1 MKQNLF
7 KYMMRRAGGIFLLAA
22 ACMGAFSSCSDDD
35 DTLNGKLDKTNAEVL
50 SQSVSSLSFT
60 WKAIKNAS
68 QYAYELTDPDKNLVE
83 SGVTTDLAASFTNLQ
98 PNTTYQLKVWA
109 YGAYGSGY
117 ETSEPI
123 YLTATTPAVVQL
135 GVPEVKVVTSGAT
148 TTASWKSV
156 EHAKKYEY
164 YVKLKDADNVLESG
178 TVTDT
183 EVALNG
189 LVGEYELGVK
199 SLSTSEAYSDSEYDK
214 VEFKVEKREVWRT
227 VGTFDDGAGNTWKA
241 TIVAYSNDSYTILKW
256 YGNEGYDFEFSV
268 TSAGNVAVT
277 NAYKDDGSWDYVS
290 TDATHRLAVHHTY
303 HSSFSGNSTSGKMM
317 IYNSK
322 GKDVTFTWPVA
333 VTESWRAE
341 GSCSVKGSSWKA
353 TLVSYSDGSYKL
365 LDWFGNDG
373 YDLAFSVASDG
384 KPTFLNAVKEEK
396 GWYYVKTAENSQL
409 GLYPAYQS
417 TFSGDKNSGS
427 FAFYSTYAEPFKFSW
442 GGTTLQTVDGLV
454 GTYSQVCKGS
464 ELFTD
469 VTKWTVFDKTTD
481 VTITKVD
488 DKTIQ
493 LNGFFVGFEKMDSGV
508 LKGTVDFSAKT
519 ITFAP
524 QSLPRSMTFCTYNS
538 ITTPVVA
545 TFTDAGVISFSKWSL
560 MYSNYNYVY
569 TGESVTTLTKK

>member
-164 YVKLKDADNVLESG
+164 YVKLKDSDKVLESG

-277 NAYKDDGSWDYVS
+277 NAYKDDGSWYYVR
-290 TDATHRLAVHHTY
+290 TDATHNLIVHHTY

-341 GSCSVKGSSWKA
+341 GTCSIQSYNWKA

-365 LDWFGNDG
+365 LKWYGNEG
-373 YDLAFSVASDG
+373 YDLAFSVGSDG
-384 KPTFLNAVKEEK
+384 KPTFLNAVKVEN
-396 GWYYVKTAENSQL
+396 GWYYIKTAENSQL

-427 FAFYSTYAEPFKFSW
+427 FAFYSTHSEPFKFSW
-442 GGTTLQTVDGLV
+442 GGTTQQTVDALV
-454 GTYSQVCKGS
+454 GTYSHVSKGY
-464 ELFTD
+464 EKLTD
-469 VTKWTVFDKTTD
+469 GYNWTQFNNTSD

-493 LNGFFVGFEKMDSGV
+493 LSGFFVGFDQMGSGV

-519 ITFAP
+519 IT
-524 QSLPRSMTFCTYNS
+524 
-538 ITTPVVA
+538 
-545 TFTDAGVISFSKWSL
+545 
-560 MYSNYNYVY
+560 
-569 TGESVTTLTKK
+569 

>member
-83 SGVTTDLAASFTNLQ
+83 NGVTTDLAASFTNLQ

-135 GVPEVKVVTSGAT
+135 GMPEVKVVTSGAT

-164 YVKLKDADNVLESG
+164 YVKLKDSDKVLESG

-183 EVALNG
+183 EVALYG

-256 YGNEGYDFEFSV
+256 YGNEGYDLEFSV
-268 TSAGNVAVT
+268 TSGGNVAVT
-277 NAYKDDGSWDYVS
+277 NAYKDDGSWYYVN
-290 TDATHRLAVHHTY
+290 TDATHHLTVHHTY

-317 IYNSK
+317 IYN
-322 GKDVTFTWPVA
+322 GKDITFTWPVP

-341 GSCSVKGSSWKA
+341 GTCSIQGYNWKA
-353 TLVSYSDGSYKL
+353 TLVAYSDGSYKL
-365 LDWFGNDG
+365 LKWYGNDG
-373 YDLAFSVASDG
+373 YDLAFSVGSDG
-384 KPTFLNAVKEEK
+384 KPTFLNAVKVEN
-396 GWYYVKTAENSQL
+396 GWYYIKVAENSQL
-409 GLYPAYQS
+409 GLYPAAQS
-417 TFSGDKNSGS
+417 KFSGDKNSGS
-427 FAFYSTYAEPFKFSW
+427 LSFYSTLSEPFKFSW
-442 GGTTLQTVDGLV
+442 GGTTQQTVDALV
-454 GTYSQVCKGS
+454 GTYSQVSKGY
-464 ELFTD
+464 EKLTD
-469 VTKWTVFDKTTD
+469 GYNWTQFNNTSD

-493 LNGFFVGFEKMDSGV
+493 LSGFFVGFDQMGSGV

-519 ITFAP
+519 VTFAP
-524 QSLPRSMTFCTYNS
+524 QVVSRDMTFCTYKS
-538 ITTPVVA
+538 ITTSVVA
-545 TFTDAGVISFSKWSL
+545 TFTDAGVISFTNWGL
-560 MYSNYNYVY
+560 IYSNFDFVY
-569 TGESVTTLTKK
+569 TGAQTTLTKK

>member
-68 QYAYELTDPDKNLVE
+68 QYAYELSDPDKNLVE
-83 SGVTTDLAASFTNLQ
+83 SGVTTDLAASFTKLK

-135 GVPEVKVVTSGAT
+135 GMPEVKVVTSGAT

-164 YVKLKDADNVLESG
+164 YVKLKDSDKVLESG

-183 EVALNG
+183 EVALYG

-227 VGTFDDGAGNTWKA
+227 VGTFNDGAGNTWKA

-256 YGNEGYDFEFSV
+256 YGNEGYDLEFSV
-268 TSAGNVAVT
+268 TSGGNVAVT
-277 NAYKDDGSWDYVS
+277 NAYKDDGSWYYVR
-290 TDATHRLAVHHTY
+290 TDATHHLTVHHTY
-303 HSSFSGNSTSGKMM
+303 HSSFSGNSASGKIM
-317 IYNSK
+317 IYN
-322 GKDVTFTWPVA
+322 GKDITFTWPLA

-341 GSCSVKGSSWKA
+341 GSCSVQGRNWKA
-353 TLVSYSDGSYKL
+353 TLVAYSDGSYKL
-365 LDWFGNDG
+365 LKWFGNDG
-373 YDLAFSVASDG
+373 YDLAFSVASGG
-384 KPTFLNAVKEEK
+384 KPTFLNSVKEEG

-427 FAFYSTYAEPFKFSW
+427 FAFYSTYSETFKFSW
-442 GGTTLQTVDGLV
+442 GGTTQQTVDALV
-454 GTYSQVCKGS
+454 GTYSHVSKGY
-464 ELFTD
+464 EKLTD
-469 VTKWTVFDKTTD
+469 GYNWTQFNNTSD

-493 LNGFFVGFEKMDSGV
+493 LSGFFVGFEKMDSGV

-524 QSLPRSMTFCTYNS
+524 QVVSRDMTFCTYKS

-545 TFTDAGVISFSKWSL
+545 TFTDAGVISFKNWGL
-560 MYSNYNYVY
+560 IYQNFDFVY
-569 TGESVTTLTKK
+569 TGAQTTLTKK

>member
-83 SGVTTDLAASFTNLQ
+83 NGVTTDLAASFTNLQ
-98 PNTTYQLKVWA
+98 PNTTYQLKVCA
-109 YGAYGSGY
+109 YVAYGSGY

-135 GVPEVKVVTSGAT
+135 GMPEVKVVTSGAT

-164 YVKLKDADNVLESG
+164 YVKLKDSDKVLESG

-183 EVALNG
+183 EVALYG

-227 VGTFDDGAGNTWKA
+227 EGVFNYEGNSWKA

-256 YGNEGYDFEFSV
+256 YGNEGYDLEFSV
-268 TSAGNVAVT
+268 NSAGNVAVT
-277 NAYKDDGSWDYVS
+277 NAYKDDGAWYYVR
-290 TDATHRLAVHHTY
+290 TDATHNLTIHHTY
-303 HSSFSGNSTSGKMM
+303 HSSFSGNSTSGGMKM
-317 IYNSK
+317 YTSK
-322 GKDVTFTWPVA
+322 QKDITFTWPVP

-341 GSCSVKGSSWKA
+341 GTCSIQSYNWKA
-353 TLVSYSDGSYKL
+353 TLVAYSDGSYKL
-365 LDWFGNDG
+365 LNWYGKDG
-373 YDLAFSVASDG
+373 YDLAFSVGSDG
-384 KPTFLNAVKEEK
+384 KPTFLNAVKVEN
-396 GWYYVKTAENSQL
+396 GWYYIKVAENSQL

-417 TFSGDKNSGS
+417 TFSGNKNSGS
-427 FAFYSTYAEPFKFSW
+427 FSFYSTYSEPFKFSW
-442 GGTTLQTVDGLV
+442 GGTTQQTVDALV
-454 GTYSQVCKGS
+454 GTYSHVSKGY
-464 ELFTD
+464 EKLTD
-469 VTKWTVFDKTTD
+469 GYNWTQFNNTSD

-493 LNGFFVGFEKMDSGV
+493 LSGFFVGFEKMDSGV

-524 QSLPRSMTFCTYNS
+524 QVVSRDMTFCTYKS

-545 TFTDAGVISFSKWSL
+545 AFTDAGVISFKNWGL
-560 MYSNYNYVY
+560 IYQNFDFVY
-569 TGESVTTLTKK
+569 TGAQTTLTKK

>member
-68 QYAYELTDPDKNLVE
+68 QYAYELSDPDKNLVE
-83 SGVTTDLAASFTNLQ
+83 NGVTTDLAASFTNLQ
-98 PNTTYQLKVWA
+98 PNITYQLKVWA

-135 GVPEVKVVTSGAT
+135 GMTEVKVVTSGAT

-164 YVKLKDADNVLESG
+164 YVKLKDSDKVLESG

-183 EVALNG
+183 EVALYG

-227 VGTFDDGAGNTWKA
+227 VGTFNDGAGHTWKA

-256 YGNEGYDFEFSV
+256 YGVEGYDLEFSV

-277 NAYKDDGSWDYVS
+277 NAYKDDGSWYYVR
-290 TDATHRLAVHHTY
+290 TDATHHLTINHTY

-317 IYNSK
+317 IYN
-322 GKDVTFTWPVA
+322 GKDITFTWPVP

-341 GSCSVKGSSWKA
+341 GTCSIQSYNWKA

-365 LDWFGNDG
+365 LKWYGNDG
-373 YDLAFSVASDG
+373 YDLAFSVGSDG
-384 KPTFLNAVKEEK
+384 KPTFLNAVKEEG
-396 GWYYVKTAENSQL
+396 GWYYVKTAANSQL
-409 GLYPAYQS
+409 GLYPALQS
-417 TFSGDKNSGS
+417 TFSGNKNSGS
-427 FAFYSTYAEPFKFSW
+427 FSFYSTYSEPFKFSW
-442 GGTTLQTVDGLV
+442 GGTTQQTVDALV
-454 GTYSQVCKGS
+454 GTYSHVSKGY
-464 ELFTD
+464 EKLTD
-469 VTKWTVFDKTTD
+469 GYNWTQFNNTSD

-493 LNGFFVGFEKMDSGV
+493 LSGFFVGFDQMGSGV

-519 ITFAP
+519 VTFAP
-524 QSLPRSMTFCTYNS
+524 QVVSRDMTFCTYKS
-538 ITTPVVA
+538 ITTSVVA
-545 TFTDAGVISFSKWSL
+545 KFTDAGVISFTNWGL
-560 MYSNYNYVY
+560 IYQNFDFVY
-569 TGESVTTLTKK
+569 TGAQTTLTKKK

>member
-68 QYAYELTDPDKNLVE
+68 QYAYELSDPDKNLVE
-83 SGVTTDLAASFTNLQ
+83 SGVTTDLAASFTKLK

-135 GVPEVKVVTSGAT
+135 GMPEVKVVTSGAT

-164 YVKLKDADNVLESG
+164 YVKLKDADKVLESG
-178 TVTDT
+178 TITDT
-183 EVALNG
+183 EVSLYG

-241 TIVAYSNDSYTILKW
+241 TIVAYSNDSYKILKW
-256 YGNEGYDFEFSV
+256 YGNDGYDFEFSV
-268 TSAGNVAVT
+268 TSAGNVAIT
-277 NAYKDDGSWDYVS
+277 NAYKDDGSWYYVN
-290 TDATHRLAVHHTY
+290 TDATHHLTIHHTY

-317 IYNSK
+317 IYN
-322 GKDVTFTWPVA
+322 GKDITFTWPVA

-384 KPTFLNAVKEEK
+384 KPTFLNAVKVES

-427 FAFYSTYAEPFKFSW
+427 FAFYSTYSEPFKFSW
-442 GGTTLQTVDGLV
+442 GGTTQQTVDALV
-454 GTYSQVCKGS
+454 GTYSHVSKGY
-464 ELFTD
+464 EKLTNKEWTLFNNTS
-469 VTKWTVFDKTTD
+469 D

-493 LNGFFVGFEKMDSGV
+493 LSGFFVGFDQMGSGV

-524 QSLPRSMTFCTYNS
+524 QVVSRDMTFCTYNS

-545 TFTDAGVISFSKWSL
+545 TFTDAGVISFKNWGL
-560 MYSNYNYVY
+560 IYQNFDFVY
-569 TGESVTTLTKK
+569 TGAQTTLTKK

>member
-35 DTLNGKLDKTNAEVL
+35 DTLNGKLDQTKAEML

-68 QYAYELTDPDKNLVE
+68 QYAYELSDPDKNLVE

-123 YLTATTPAVVQL
+123 YLTATTPAIVQL
-135 GVPEVKVVTSGAT
+135 GTPEVKVVTSGAT

-164 YVKLKDADNVLESG
+164 YVKLKDADKVLESG

-183 EVALNG
+183 EVALYG

-199 SLSTSEAYSDSEYDK
+199 SLSTSEAYSDSEFDK

-241 TIVAYSNDSYTILKW
+241 TIVAYSNDSYKILKW
-256 YGNEGYDFEFSV
+256 YCVEGYDFEFSV

-277 NAYKDDGSWDYVS
+277 NAYKDDGSWYYVN
-290 TDATHRLAVHHTY
+290 TDATHHLTIHHTY

-317 IYNSK
+317 IYN
-322 GKDVTFTWPVA
+322 GKDITFTWPLA

-341 GSCSVKGSSWKA
+341 GTCSIQSYNWKA
-353 TLVSYSDGSYKL
+353 TLVAYSDGSYKL
-365 LDWFGNDG
+365 LKWYGNDG

-384 KPTFLNAVKEEK
+384 KPTFLNAVKVES

-409 GLYPAYQS
+409 GLYPEYQS

-427 FAFYSTYAEPFKFSW
+427 FAFYSTHSEPFKFSW
-442 GGTTLQTVDGLV
+442 GGTTQQTVDALV
-454 GTYSQVCKGS
+454 GTYSHVSKGY
-464 ELFTD
+464 EKLTD
-469 VTKWTVFDKTTD
+469 GYNWTQFNNTSD

-493 LNGFFVGFEKMDSGV
+493 LSGFFVGFDKMGSGV

-524 QSLPRSMTFCTYNS
+524 QVVSRDMTFCTYKS

-545 TFTDAGVISFSKWSL
+545 TFTDAGVISFTNWGL
-560 MYSNYNYVY
+560 IYSNFDFVY
-569 TGESVTTLTKK
+569 TGAQTTLTKK

>member
-35 DTLNGKLDKTNAEVL
+35 DTLNGKLDQTKAEML

-68 QYAYELTDPDKNLVE
+68 QYAYELSDPDKNLVE

-123 YLTATTPAVVQL
+123 YLTATTPAIVQL
-135 GVPEVKVVTSGAT
+135 GTPEVKVVTSGAT

-164 YVKLKDADNVLESG
+164 YVKLKDADKVLESG

-183 EVALNG
+183 EVALYG

-199 SLSTSEAYSDSEYDK
+199 SLSTSEAYSDSEFDK

-241 TIVAYSNDSYTILKW
+241 TIVAYSNDSYKILKW
-256 YGNEGYDFEFSV
+256 YGVEGYDFEFSV

-277 NAYKDDGSWDYVS
+277 NAYKDDGSWYYVN
-290 TDATHRLAVHHTY
+290 TDATHHLTIHHTY

-317 IYNSK
+317 IYN
-322 GKDVTFTWPVA
+322 GKDITFTWPLA

-341 GSCSVKGSSWKA
+341 GTCSIQSYNWKA

-365 LDWFGNDG
+365 LKWYGNDG

-384 KPTFLNAVKEEK
+384 KPTFLNAVKVES

-409 GLYPAYQS
+409 GLYPEYQS

-427 FAFYSTYAEPFKFSW
+427 FAFYSTHSEPFKFSW
-442 GGTTLQTVDGLV
+442 GGTTQQTVDALV
-454 GTYSQVCKGS
+454 GTYSHVSKGY
-464 ELFTD
+464 EKLTD
-469 VTKWTVFDKTTD
+469 GYNWTQFNNTSD

-493 LNGFFVGFEKMDSGV
+493 LSGFFVGFDKMGSGV

-524 QSLPRSMTFCTYNS
+524 QVVSRDMTFCTYKS

-545 TFTDAGVISFSKWSL
+545 TFTDAGVISFTNWGL
-560 MYSNYNYVY
+560 IYSNFDFVY
-569 TGESVTTLTKK
+569 TGAQTTLTKK

>member
-7 KYMMRRAGGIFLLAA
+7 KYMMRRAGVILLLAA
-22 ACMGAFSSCSDDD
+22 ACMGIFSSCSNDD

-68 QYAYELTDPDKNLVE
+68 QYAYELSDPDGNLVE

-123 YLTATTPAVVQL
+123 YLTATTPAIVQL
-135 GVPEVKVVTSGAT
+135 GTPKVTVVTSGAT

-164 YVKLKDADNVLESG
+164 YVKLKGADKVLESG

-183 EVALNG
+183 EVALYG

-199 SLSTSEAYSDSEYDK
+199 SISTSEAYSDSEYDK

-227 VGTFDDGAGNTWKA
+227 VGTFDDGAGNSWKA
-241 TIVAYSNDSYTILKW
+241 TIVAYSNDSYKILKW
-256 YGNEGYDFEFSV
+256 YGNDGYDFEFSV
-268 TSAGNVAVT
+268 TSAGNVAIT
-277 NAYKDDGSWDYVS
+277 NAYKDDGSWYYVN
-290 TDATHRLAVHHTY
+290 TDATHHLTIHHTY
-303 HSSFSGNSTSGKMM
+303 HSSFSGNSTSGKMT
-317 IYNSK
+317 IYN
-322 GKDVTFTWPVA
+322 GKDITFTWPVP

-341 GSCSVKGSSWKA
+341 GTCSIQGYNWKA
-353 TLVSYSDGSYKL
+353 TLVAYSDGSYKL
-365 LDWFGNDG
+365 LKWYGNEG
-373 YDLAFSVASDG
+373 YDLEFSVGSDG
-384 KPTFLNAVKEEK
+384 KPTFLNAVKVEN
-396 GWYYVKTAENSQL
+396 GWYYIKVAENSQL

-427 FAFYSTYAEPFKFSW
+427 LSFYSTYSEPFKFSW
-442 GGTTLQTVDGLV
+442 GGTTQQTVDALV
-454 GTYSQVCKGS
+454 GTYSHVSKGY
-464 ELFTD
+464 EKLTD
-469 VTKWTVFDKTTD
+469 GYNWTQFNNTSD

-493 LNGFFVGFEKMDSGV
+493 LSGFFVGFDQMGSGV

-524 QSLPRSMTFCTYNS
+524 QVVSRDMTFCTYKS

-545 TFTDAGVISFSKWSL
+545 TFTDAGVISFTNWGL
-560 MYSNYNYVY
+560 IYSNFDFVY
-569 TGESVTTLTKK
+569 TGAQTTLTKK

>member
-68 QYAYELTDPDKNLVE
+68 QYAYELSDPDENLVG

-135 GVPEVKVVTSGAT
+135 GMPEVKVVTSGAT

-164 YVKLKDADNVLESG
+164 YVKLKDSDKVLESG

-183 EVALNG
+183 EVALYG

-227 VGTFDDGAGNTWKA
+227 VGTFNDGAGHTWKA

-256 YGNEGYDFEFSV
+256 YGNEGYDLEFSV
-268 TSAGNVAVT
+268 TSGGNVAVT
-277 NAYKDDGSWDYVS
+277 NAYKDDGSWYYVR
-290 TDATHRLAVHHTY
+290 TDATHHLTINHTY

-317 IYNSK
+317 IYN
-322 GKDVTFTWPVA
+322 GKDITFTWPVP

-341 GSCSVKGSSWKA
+341 GTCSIQSYNWKA
-353 TLVSYSDGSYKL
+353 TLVAYSDGSYKL
-365 LDWFGNDG
+365 LKWYGNDG
-373 YDLAFSVASDG
+373 YDLAFSVGSDG
-384 KPTFLNAVKEEK
+384 KPTFLNAVKVEN
-396 GWYYVKTAENSQL
+396 GWYYIEVAENSQL

-417 TFSGDKNSGS
+417 TFSGNKNSGS
-427 FAFYSTYAEPFKFSW
+427 FAFYSTYSEPFKFSW
-442 GGTTLQTVDGLV
+442 
-454 GTYSQVCKGS
+454 
-464 ELFTD
+464 
-469 VTKWTVFDKTTD
+469 
-481 VTITKVD
+481 
-488 DKTIQ
+488 
-493 LNGFFVGFEKMDSGV
+493 
-508 LKGTVDFSAKT
+508 
-519 ITFAP
+519 
-524 QSLPRSMTFCTYNS
+524 
-538 ITTPVVA
+538 
-545 TFTDAGVISFSKWSL
+545 
-560 MYSNYNYVY
+560 
-569 TGESVTTLTKK
+569 

>member
-68 QYAYELTDPDKNLVE
+68 QYAYELSDPDKNLVE
-83 SGVTTDLAASFTNLQ
+83 SGVTTDLAASFTKLK

-135 GVPEVKVVTSGAT
+135 GMPEVKVVTSGAT

-164 YVKLKDADNVLESG
+164 YVKLKGADKVLESG

-183 EVALNG
+183 EVALYG

-227 VGTFDDGAGNTWKA
+227 VGTFNDGAGNSWKA

-256 YGNEGYDFEFSV
+256 YGNEGYDLEFSV
-268 TSAGNVAVT
+268 TSGGNVAVT
-277 NAYKDDGSWDYVS
+277 NAYKDDGSWYYVR
-290 TDATHRLAVHHTY
+290 TDATHHLTVHHTY
-303 HSSFSGNSTSGKMM
+303 HSSFSGNSASGKIM
-317 IYNSK
+317 IYN
-322 GKDVTFTWPVA
+322 GKDITFTWPLA

-341 GSCSVKGSSWKA
+341 GSCSVQGRNWKA
-353 TLVSYSDGSYKL
+353 TLVAYSDGSYKL
-365 LDWFGNDG
+365 LKWFGNDG

-384 KPTFLNAVKEEK
+384 KPTFLNSVKEEG

-427 FAFYSTYAEPFKFSW
+427 FAFYSTYSETFKFSW
-442 GGTTLQTVDGLV
+442 GGTTQQTVDALV
-454 GTYSQVCKGS
+454 GTYSHVSKGY
-464 ELFTD
+464 EKLTD
-469 VTKWTVFDKTTD
+469 GYNWTQFNNTSD

-493 LNGFFVGFEKMDSGV
+493 LSGFFVGFEKMDSGV

-524 QSLPRSMTFCTYNS
+524 QVVSRDMTFCTYKS

-545 TFTDAGVISFSKWSL
+545 TFTDAGVISFKNWGL
-560 MYSNYNYVY
+560 IYQNFDFVY
-569 TGESVTTLTKK
+569 TGAQTTLTKK

>member
-68 QYAYELTDPDKNLVE
+68 QYAYELSDPDKNLVE

-135 GVPEVKVVTSGAT
+135 GMPEVKVVTSGAT

-164 YVKLKDADNVLESG
+164 YVKLKDSDKVLESG

-183 EVALNG
+183 EVALYG

-227 VGTFDDGAGNTWKA
+227 VGTFNDGAGHTWKA

-256 YGNEGYDFEFSV
+256 YGNEGYDLEFSV

-277 NAYKDDGSWDYVS
+277 NAYKDDGSWYYVR
-290 TDATHRLAVHHTY
+290 TDATHHLTINHTY

-317 IYNSK
+317 IYN
-322 GKDVTFTWPVA
+322 GKDITFTWPVP

-341 GSCSVKGSSWKA
+341 GTCSIQSYNWKA
-353 TLVSYSDGSYKL
+353 TLVAYSDGSYKL
-365 LDWFGNDG
+365 LKWYGNDG
-373 YDLAFSVASDG
+373 YDLAFSVGSDG
-384 KPTFLNAVKEEK
+384 KPTFLNAVKVEN
-396 GWYYVKTAENSQL
+396 GWYYIKAAANSQL
-409 GLYPAYQS
+409 GLYPAAQS
-417 TFSGDKNSGS
+417 TFSGNKNSGS
-427 FAFYSTYAEPFKFSW
+427 FSFYSTYSEPFKFSW
-442 GGTTLQTVDGLV
+442 GGTTQQTVDALV
-454 GTYSQVCKGS
+454 GTYSHVSKGY
-464 ELFTD
+464 EKLTD
-469 VTKWTVFDKTTD
+469 GYNWTQFNNTSD

-493 LNGFFVGFEKMDSGV
+493 LSGFFVGFDQMGSGV

-519 ITFAP
+519 VTFAP
-524 QSLPRSMTFCTYNS
+524 QVVSRDMTFCTYKS
-538 ITTPVVA
+538 ITTSVVA
-545 TFTDAGVISFSKWSL
+545 TFTDAGVISFTNWGL
-560 MYSNYNYVY
+560 IYQNFDFVY
-569 TGESVTTLTKK
+569 TGAQTTLTKKK

>member
-7 KYMMRRAGGIFLLAA
+7 KYMMRRAGGIFLLTA

-68 QYAYELTDPDKNLVE
+68 QYAYELSDPDKNLVE
-83 SGVTTDLAASFTNLQ
+83 SGVTTDLAASFTKLK

-135 GVPEVKVVTSGAT
+135 GMPEVKVVTSGAT

-164 YVKLKDADNVLESG
+164 YVKLKDADEVLESG

-214 VEFKVEKREVWRT
+214 IEFKVEKREVWRT
-227 VGTFDDGAGNTWKA
+227 VGTFNDGAGNSWKA

-256 YGNEGYDFEFSV
+256 YGNEGYDLEFSV
-268 TSAGNVAVT
+268 TSGGNVAVT
-277 NAYKDDGSWDYVS
+277 NAYKDDGSWYYVR
-290 TDATHRLAVHHTY
+290 TDATHNLIIHHTY
-303 HSSFSGNSTSGKMM
+303 HSSFSGNSTSGKMI

-365 LDWFGNDG
+365 LKWFRNEG
-373 YDLAFSVASDG
+373 YDLAFSVDADG
-384 KPTFLNAVKEEK
+384 KPTFLNAVKVEN
-396 GWYYVKTAENSQL
+396 GWYYVNTAENSPL

-427 FAFYSTYAEPFKFSW
+427 FSFYSTYSEPFKFSW
-442 GGTTLQTVDGLV
+442 GGTTQQTVDALV
-454 GTYSQVCKGS
+454 GTYSHVSKGY
-464 ELFTD
+464 EKLTD
-469 VTKWTVFDKTTD
+469 GYNWTQFNNTSD

-493 LNGFFVGFEKMDSGV
+493 LSGFFVGFEKMDSGV

-524 QSLPRSMTFCTYNS
+524 QVVSRDMTFCTYKS

-545 TFTDAGVISFSKWSL
+545 TFTDAGVISFKNWGL
-560 MYSNYNYVY
+560 IYQNFDFVY
-569 TGESVTTLTKK
+569 TGAQTTLTKK

>member
-7 KYMMRRAGGIFLLAA
+7 KYMMRRAGVILLLAA
-22 ACMGAFSSCSDDD
+22 ACMGIFSSCSDDD

-68 QYAYELTDPDKNLVE
+68 QYAYELSDPDENLVE

-123 YLTATTPAVVQL
+123 YLTATTPAIVQL
-135 GVPEVKVVTSGAT
+135 GTPKVTVVTSGAN

-164 YVKLKDADNVLESG
+164 YVKLKGADKVLESG

-183 EVALNG
+183 EVALYG

-199 SLSTSEAYSDSEYDK
+199 SISTSEAYSDSEYDK

-241 TIVAYSNDSYTILKW
+241 TIVAYSNDSYKILKW
-256 YGNEGYDFEFSV
+256 YGNDGYDFEFSV
-268 TSAGNVAVT
+268 TSAGNVAIT
-277 NAYKDDGSWDYVS
+277 NAYKDDGSWYYVN
-290 TDATHRLAVHHTY
+290 TDATHHLTIHHTY

-317 IYNSK
+317 IYN
-322 GKDVTFTWPVA
+322 GKDITFTWPVA

-341 GSCSVKGSSWKA
+341 GTCSIQSYNWKA

-365 LDWFGNDG
+365 LKWYGNEG
-373 YDLAFSVASDG
+373 YDLAFSVGSDG
-384 KPTFLNAVKEEK
+384 KPTFLNAVKVEN
-396 GWYYVKTAENSQL
+396 GWYYIKVAENSQL

-427 FAFYSTYAEPFKFSW
+427 LSFYSTYSEPFKFSW
-442 GGTTLQTVDGLV
+442 GGTTQQTVDALV
-454 GTYSQVCKGS
+454 GTYSHVSKGY
-464 ELFTD
+464 EKLTD
-469 VTKWTVFDKTTD
+469 GYNWTQFNNTSD

-493 LNGFFVGFEKMDSGV
+493 LSGFFVGFDQMGSGV

-524 QSLPRSMTFCTYNS
+524 QVVSRDMTFCTYKS

-545 TFTDAGVISFSKWSL
+545 TFTDAGVISFTNWGL
-560 MYSNYNYVY
+560 IYSNFDFVY
-569 TGESVTTLTKK
+569 TGAQTTLTKK

>member
-68 QYAYELTDPDKNLVE
+68 QYAYELSDPDKNLVE
-83 SGVTTDLAASFTNLQ
+83 SGVTTDLAASFTKLK

-135 GVPEVKVVTSGAT
+135 GMPEVKVVTSGAT

-164 YVKLKDADNVLESG
+164 YVKLKDSDKVLESG

-183 EVALNG
+183 EVALYG

-227 VGTFDDGAGNTWKA
+227 VGTFNDGAGNSWKA

-256 YGNEGYDFEFSV
+256 YGNEGYDLEFSV
-268 TSAGNVAVT
+268 TSGGNVAVT
-277 NAYKDDGSWDYVS
+277 NAYKDDGSWYYVR
-290 TDATHRLAVHHTY
+290 TDATHHLTVHHTY
-303 HSSFSGNSTSGKMM
+303 HSSFSGNSASGKIM
-317 IYNSK
+317 IYN
-322 GKDVTFTWPVA
+322 GKDITFTWPLA

-341 GSCSVKGSSWKA
+341 GSCSVQGRNWKA
-353 TLVSYSDGSYKL
+353 TLVAYSDGSYKL
-365 LDWFGNDG
+365 LKWFGNDG

-384 KPTFLNAVKEEK
+384 KPTFLNSVKEEG

-427 FAFYSTYAEPFKFSW
+427 FAFYSTYSETFKFSW
-442 GGTTLQTVDGLV
+442 GGTTQQTVDALV
-454 GTYSQVCKGS
+454 GTYSHVSKGY
-464 ELFTD
+464 EKLTD
-469 VTKWTVFDKTTD
+469 GYNWTQFNNTSD

-493 LNGFFVGFEKMDSGV
+493 LSGFFVGFEKMDSGV

-524 QSLPRSMTFCTYNS
+524 QVVSRDMTFCTYKS

-545 TFTDAGVISFSKWSL
+545 TFTDAGVISFKNWGL
-560 MYSNYNYVY
+560 IYQNFDFVY
-569 TGESVTTLTKK
+569 TGAQTTLTKK

>member
-68 QYAYELTDPDKNLVE
+68 QYAYELSDPDKNLVE
-83 SGVTTDLAASFTNLQ
+83 NGVTTDLAASFTNLQ

-123 YLTATTPAVVQL
+123 YLTATTPAVVKL
-135 GVPEVKVVTSGAT
+135 GMPEVKVVTSGAT

-164 YVKLKDADNVLESG
+164 YVKLKDSDKVLESG

-183 EVALNG
+183 EVALYG

-214 VEFKVEKREVWRT
+214 VEFKVENREVWRT
-227 VGTFDDGAGNTWKA
+227 EGVFNYEGNSCKDN
-241 TIVAYSNDSYTILKW
+241 IVAYSNDSYKILKW
-256 YGNEGYDFEFSV
+256 YGNEGYDLEFAV
-268 TSAGNVAVT
+268 NSAGNVAVT
-277 NAYKDDGSWDYVS
+277 NAYKDDGSWYYVR
-290 TDATHRLAVHHTY
+290 TDATHHLTVHHTY

-317 IYNSK
+317 IYN
-322 GKDVTFTWPVA
+322 GKDITFTWPLP

-341 GSCSVKGSSWKA
+341 GTCSIQGYNWKA

-365 LDWFGNDG
+365 LKWYGNDG
-373 YDLAFSVASDG
+373 YDLAFSVGSDG
-384 KPTFLNAVKEEK
+384 KPTFLNAVKEEG
-396 GWYYVKTAENSQL
+396 GWYYIKVAANSQL
-409 GLYPAYQS
+409 GLYPAAQS
-417 TFSGDKNSGS
+417 KFSGDKNSGS
-427 FAFYSTYAEPFKFSW
+427 LSFYSTLSEPFKFSW
-442 GGTTLQTVDGLV
+442 GGTTLQTVDALV
-454 GTYSQVCKGS
+454 GTYSQVSKGY
-464 ELFTD
+464 EKLTD
-469 VTKWTVFDKTTD
+469 AKNWTSFNRTD
-481 VTITKVD
+481 DITITKVD
-488 DKTIQ
+488 DKTIKV
-493 LNGFFVGFEKMDSGV
+493 NGFFKGLNYMNDNSAFT
-508 LKGTVDFSAKT
+508 GTVDFSAKT

-524 QSLPRSMTFCTYNS
+524 QLVTVSMTFCTYNS

-545 TFTDAGVISFSKWSL
+545 TFTDAGVISFKNWSVT
-560 MYSNYNYVY
+560 YSNFYYISE
-569 TGESVTTLTKK
+569 GAQTTLTKKK

>member
-35 DTLNGKLDKTNAEVL
+35 DTLNGKLDQTKAEML

-68 QYAYELTDPDKNLVE
+68 QYAYELSDPDKNLVE

-123 YLTATTPAVVQL
+123 YLTATTPAIVQL
-135 GVPEVKVVTSGAT
+135 GTPEVKVVTSGAT

-164 YVKLKDADNVLESG
+164 YVKLKDADKVLESG

-183 EVALNG
+183 EVALYG

-199 SLSTSEAYSDSEYDK
+199 SLSTSEAYSDSEFDK

-241 TIVAYSNDSYTILKW
+241 TIVAYSNDSYKILKW
-256 YGNEGYDFEFSV
+256 YGVEGYDFEFSV

-277 NAYKDDGSWDYVS
+277 NAYKDDGSWYYVN
-290 TDATHRLAVHHTY
+290 TDATHHLTIHHTY

-317 IYNSK
+317 IYN
-322 GKDVTFTWPVA
+322 GKDITFTWPLA

-341 GSCSVKGSSWKA
+341 GTCSIQSYNWKA
-353 TLVSYSDGSYKL
+353 TLVAYSDGSYKL
-365 LDWFGNDG
+365 LKWYGNDG

-384 KPTFLNAVKEEK
+384 KPTFLNAVKVES

-409 GLYPAYQS
+409 GLYPEYQS

-427 FAFYSTYAEPFKFSW
+427 FAFYSTHSEPFKFSW
-442 GGTTLQTVDGLV
+442 GGTTQQTVDALV
-454 GTYSQVCKGS
+454 GTYSHVSKGY
-464 ELFTD
+464 EKLTD
-469 VTKWTVFDKTTD
+469 GYNWTQFNNTSD

-493 LNGFFVGFEKMDSGV
+493 LSGFFVGFDKMGSGV

-524 QSLPRSMTFCTYNS
+524 QVVSRDMTFCTYKS

-545 TFTDAGVISFSKWSL
+545 TFTDAGVISFTNWGL
-560 MYSNYNYVY
+560 IYSNFDFVY
-569 TGESVTTLTKK
+569 TGAQTTLTKK

>member
-68 QYAYELTDPDKNLVE
+68 QYAYELSDPDKNLVE
-83 SGVTTDLAASFTNLQ
+83 SGVTTDLAASFTKLK

-135 GVPEVKVVTSGAT
+135 GMPEVKVVTSGAT

-164 YVKLKDADNVLESG
+164 YVKLKDSDKVLESG

-183 EVALNG
+183 EVALYG

-227 VGTFDDGAGNTWKA
+227 VGTFNDGAGNSWKA

-256 YGNEGYDFEFSV
+256 YGNEGYDLEFSV
-268 TSAGNVAVT
+268 TSGGNVAVT
-277 NAYKDDGSWDYVS
+277 NAYKDDGSWYYVR
-290 TDATHRLAVHHTY
+290 TDATHHLTVHHTY
-303 HSSFSGNSTSGKMM
+303 HSSFSGNSASGKIM
-317 IYNSK
+317 IYN
-322 GKDVTFTWPVA
+322 GKDITFTWPLA

-341 GSCSVKGSSWKA
+341 GSCSVQGRNWKA
-353 TLVSYSDGSYKL
+353 TLVAYSDGSYKL
-365 LDWFGNDG
+365 LKWYGNDG
-373 YDLAFSVASDG
+373 YDLAFSVGSDG
-384 KPTFLNAVKEEK
+384 KPTFLNAVKVEN
-396 GWYYVKTAENSQL
+396 GWYYIKVAENSQL

-427 FAFYSTYAEPFKFSW
+427 FAFYSTYSEPFKFSW
-442 GGTTLQTVDGLV
+442 GGTTQQTVDALV
-454 GTYSQVCKGS
+454 GTYSHVSKGY
-464 ELFTD
+464 EKLTD
-469 VTKWTVFDKTTD
+469 GYNWTQFNNTSD

-493 LNGFFVGFEKMDSGV
+493 LSGFFVGFEKMDSGV

-524 QSLPRSMTFCTYNS
+524 QVVSRDMTFCTYKS

-545 TFTDAGVISFSKWSL
+545 TFTDAGVISFKNWGL
-560 MYSNYNYVY
+560 IYQNFDFVY
-569 TGESVTTLTKK
+569 TGAQTTLTKK

>member
-68 QYAYELTDPDKNLVE
+68 QYAYELSDPDKNLVE
-83 SGVTTDLAASFTNLQ
+83 SGVTTDLAASFTKLK

-135 GVPEVKVVTSGAT
+135 GMPEVKVVTSGAT

-164 YVKLKDADNVLESG
+164 YVKLKDSDKVLESG
-178 TVTDT
+178 TLTDT
-183 EVALNG
+183 EVALYG

-227 VGTFDDGAGNTWKA
+227 VGTFNDGAGNSWKA

-256 YGNEGYDFEFSV
+256 YGNEGYDLEFSV
-268 TSAGNVAVT
+268 TSGGNVAVT
-277 NAYKDDGSWDYVS
+277 NAYKDDGSWYYVR
-290 TDATHRLAVHHTY
+290 TDATHHLTVHHTY
-303 HSSFSGNSTSGKMM
+303 HSSFSGNSASGKIM
-317 IYNSK
+317 IYN
-322 GKDVTFTWPVA
+322 GKDITFTWPLA

-341 GSCSVKGSSWKA
+341 GSCSVQGRNWKA
-353 TLVSYSDGSYKL
+353 TLVAYSDGSYKL
-365 LDWFGNDG
+365 LKWFGNDG

-384 KPTFLNAVKEEK
+384 KPTFLNSVKEEG

-427 FAFYSTYAEPFKFSW
+427 FAFYSTYSEPFKFSW
-442 GGTTLQTVDGLV
+442 GGTTQQTVDALV
-454 GTYSQVCKGS
+454 GTYSHVSKGY
-464 ELFTD
+464 EKLTD
-469 VTKWTVFDKTTD
+469 GYNWTQFNNTSD

-493 LNGFFVGFEKMDSGV
+493 LSGFFVGFEKMDSGV

-524 QSLPRSMTFCTYNS
+524 QVVSRDMTFCTYKS

-545 TFTDAGVISFSKWSL
+545 TFTDAGVISFKNWGL
-560 MYSNYNYVY
+560 IYQNFDFVY
-569 TGESVTTLTKK
+569 TGAQTTLTKK

>member
-7 KYMMRRAGGIFLLAA
+7 KYMMRRAGVILLLAA
-22 ACMGAFSSCSDDD
+22 ACMGIFSSCSNDD

-68 QYAYELTDPDKNLVE
+68 QYAYELSDPDGNLVE

-123 YLTATTPAVVQL
+123 YLTATTPAIVQL
-135 GVPEVKVVTSGAT
+135 GTPKVTVVTSGAT

-164 YVKLKDADNVLESG
+164 YVKLKGADKVLESG

-183 EVALNG
+183 EVALYG

-199 SLSTSEAYSDSEYDK
+199 SISTSEAYSDSEYDK

-227 VGTFDDGAGNTWKA
+227 VGTFDDGAGNSWKA

-256 YGNEGYDFEFSV
+256 YGNEGYDLEFSV
-268 TSAGNVAVT
+268 TSGGNVAVT
-277 NAYKDDGSWDYVS
+277 NAYKDDGSWYYVR
-290 TDATHRLAVHHTY
+290 TDATHHLTVHHTY
-303 HSSFSGNSTSGKMM
+303 HSSFSGNSTSGKMT
-317 IYNSK
+317 IYN
-322 GKDVTFTWPVA
+322 GKDITFTWPVP

-341 GSCSVKGSSWKA
+341 GTCSIQGYNWKA
-353 TLVSYSDGSYKL
+353 TLVAYSDGSYKL
-365 LDWFGNDG
+365 LKWYGYDG
-373 YDLAFSVASDG
+373 YDLEFSVGSDG
-384 KPTFLNAVKEEK
+384 KPTFLNAVKVEN
-396 GWYYVKTAENSQL
+396 GWYYIKVAENSQL

-427 FAFYSTYAEPFKFSW
+427 LSFYSTYSEPFKFSW
-442 GGTTLQTVDGLV
+442 GGTTQQTVDALV
-454 GTYSQVCKGS
+454 GTYSHVSKGY
-464 ELFTD
+464 EKLTD
-469 VTKWTVFDKTTD
+469 GYNWTQFNNTSD

-493 LNGFFVGFEKMDSGV
+493 LSGFFVGFDQMGSGV

-524 QSLPRSMTFCTYNS
+524 QVVSRDMTFCTYKS

-545 TFTDAGVISFSKWSL
+545 TFTDAGVISFTNWGL
-560 MYSNYNYVY
+560 IYSNFDFVY
-569 TGESVTTLTKK
+569 TGAQTTLTKK

>member
-68 QYAYELTDPDKNLVE
+68 QYAYELSDPDKNLVE

-123 YLTATTPAVVQL
+123 YLTATTPAVVKL
-135 GVPEVKVVTSGAT
+135 GMPEVKVVTSGAT

-164 YVKLKDADNVLESG
+164 YVKLKDSDKVLESG

-183 EVALNG
+183 EVALYG

-227 VGTFDDGAGNTWKA
+227 VGTFNDGAGHTWKA

-256 YGNEGYDFEFSV
+256 YGVEGYDLEFSV

-277 NAYKDDGSWDYVS
+277 NAYKDDGSWYYVR
-290 TDATHRLAVHHTY
+290 TDATHHLTINHTY

-317 IYNSK
+317 IYN
-322 GKDVTFTWPVA
+322 GKDITFTWPVP

-341 GSCSVKGSSWKA
+341 GTCSIQGYNWKA
-353 TLVSYSDGSYKL
+353 TLVAYSDGSYKL
-365 LDWFGNDG
+365 LKWYGNDG
-373 YDLAFSVASDG
+373 YDLAFSVGSDG
-384 KPTFLNAVKEEK
+384 KPTFLNAVKEEG
-396 GWYYVKTAENSQL
+396 GWYYVKTAANSQL
-409 GLYPAYQS
+409 GLYPALQS
-417 TFSGDKNSGS
+417 TFSGNKNSGS
-427 FAFYSTYAEPFKFSW
+427 FSFYSTYSEPFKFSW
-442 GGTTLQTVDGLV
+442 GGTTQQTVDALV
-454 GTYSQVCKGS
+454 GTYSHVSKGY
-464 ELFTD
+464 EKLTD
-469 VTKWTVFDKTTD
+469 GYNWTQFNNTSD

-493 LNGFFVGFEKMDSGV
+493 LSGFFVGFDQMGSGV

-519 ITFAP
+519 VTFAP
-524 QSLPRSMTFCTYNS
+524 QVVSRDMTFCTYKS
-538 ITTPVVA
+538 ITTSVVA
-545 TFTDAGVISFSKWSL
+545 KFTDAGVISFTNWGL
-560 MYSNYNYVY
+560 IYQNFDFVY
-569 TGESVTTLTKK
+569 TGAQTTLTKKK

>member
-68 QYAYELTDPDKNLVE
+68 QYAYELSDPDKNLVE
-83 SGVTTDLAASFTNLQ
+83 NGVTTDLAASFTNLQ

-123 YLTATTPAVVQL
+123 YLTATTPAVVKL
-135 GVPEVKVVTSGAT
+135 GMPEVKVVTSGAT

-164 YVKLKDADNVLESG
+164 YVKLKDSDKVLESG

-183 EVALNG
+183 EVALYG

-227 VGTFDDGAGNTWKA
+227 VGTFNDGAGHTWKA

-268 TSAGNVAVT
+268 ASDGKPTFLNAVDAG
-277 NAYKDDGSWDYVS
+277 DDWYQVK
-290 TDATHRLAVHHTY
+290 TDATHYLTIHRTY
-303 HSSFSGNSTSGKMM
+303 HSSFSGNSTSGKMI

-322 GKDVTFTWPVA
+322 GKDITFTWPVP
-333 VTESWRAE
+333 V
-341 GSCSVKGSSWKA
+341 
-353 TLVSYSDGSYKL
+353 
-365 LDWFGNDG
+365 
-373 YDLAFSVASDG
+373 
-384 KPTFLNAVKEEK
+384 
-396 GWYYVKTAENSQL
+396 
-409 GLYPAYQS
+409 
-417 TFSGDKNSGS
+417 
-427 FAFYSTYAEPFKFSW
+427 
-442 GGTTLQTVDGLV
+442 TVDALV

-469 VTKWTVFDKTTD
+469 VKNWTGFNKTTD

-524 QSLPRSMTFCTYNS
+524 QVVSRSMTFCTYNS

-560 MYSNYNYVY
+560 MYSNYSYVY
-569 TGESVTTLTKK
+569 TGDLITTLTKKK

>member
-68 QYAYELTDPDKNLVE
+68 QYAYELSDPDKNLVE
-83 SGVTTDLAASFTNLQ
+83 NGVTTDLAASFTNLQ

-135 GVPEVKVVTSGAT
+135 GMPEVKVVTSGAT

-164 YVKLKDADNVLESG
+164 YVKLKDSDKVLESG

-183 EVALNG
+183 EVALYG

-227 VGTFDDGAGNTWKA
+227 VGTFNDGAGHTWKA

-256 YGNEGYDFEFSV
+256 YGVEGYDLEFSV

-277 NAYKDDGSWDYVS
+277 NAYKDDGSWYYVR
-290 TDATHRLAVHHTY
+290 TDATHHLTINHTY

-317 IYNSK
+317 IYN
-322 GKDVTFTWPVA
+322 GKDITFTWPVP

-341 GSCSVKGSSWKA
+341 GTCSIQGYNWKA
-353 TLVSYSDGSYKL
+353 TLVAYSDGSYKL
-365 LDWFGNDG
+365 LKWYGNDG
-373 YDLAFSVASDG
+373 YDLAFSVGSDG
-384 KPTFLNAVKEEK
+384 KPTFLNAVKVEN
-396 GWYYVKTAENSQL
+396 GWYYIKVAENSQL
-409 GLYPAYQS
+409 GLYPAAQS
-417 TFSGDKNSGS
+417 KFSGDKNSGS
-427 FAFYSTYAEPFKFSW
+427 LSFYSTLSEPFKFSW
-442 GGTTLQTVDGLV
+442 GGTTQQTVDALV
-454 GTYSQVCKGS
+454 GTYSQVSKGY
-464 ELFTD
+464 EKLTD
-469 VTKWTVFDKTTD
+469 AKNWTSFNRTD
-481 VTITKVD
+481 DITITKVD
-488 DKTIQ
+488 DKTIKV
-493 LNGFFVGFEKMDSGV
+493 NGFFKGLNYMNDNSAFT
-508 LKGTVDFSAKT
+508 GTVDFSAKT

-524 QSLPRSMTFCTYNS
+524 QQVTNSSMTLCTYNS

-545 TFTDAGVISFSKWSL
+545 TFTDAGVISFKNWSL
-560 MYSNYNYVY
+560 IYQNFDFVY
-569 TGESVTTLTKK
+569 TGAQTTLTKK